1 MCIGWGKSK
10 ANTFSLCEIGGET
23 GYTSQKD
30 WKSINSYHMGKG
42 RMTGVWFL
50 HSWIPRL
57 SLVLSA
63 LLSLGHQI
71 PPSIVRVNSLAP
83 FGTLLRPLGTQS
95 QGKRDDDHLASSG
108 CTGES
113 WGSGISMPALCQ
125 GDSQRE
131 IRVQGMIRW
140 LVSALSGCW
149 LGNILVVLP
158 LGDLLY
164 SRRNRLH
171 KKVNDTWPKDYK
183 NQKSS

>member
-1 MCIGWGKSK
+1 MDEAHILGGGKSK
-10 ANTFSLCEIGGET
+10 QIPSLCGEGGET
-23 GYTSQKD
+23 GYTAQED
-30 WKSINSYHMGKG
+30 LKSINSYNMGEG
-42 RMTGVWFL
+42 RMIGVWFFY
-50 HSWIPRL
+50 SWIPRL

-63 LLSLGHQI
+63 FLSLGHQI
-71 PPSIVRVNSLAP
+71 PPSIVKVDSLAP

-131 IRVQGMIRW
+131 MRVQGMIRW

-149 LGNILVVLP
+149 PGNILVKLS

-164 SRRNRLH
+164 SMRNKLN
-171 KKVNDTWPKDYK
+171 KKVKDI
-183 NQKSS
+183 

>member
-1 MCIGWGKSK
+1 MI
-10 ANTFSLCEIGGET
+10 
-23 GYTSQKD
+23 
-30 WKSINSYHMGKG
+30 
-42 RMTGVWFL
+42 GVWFFY
-50 HSWIPRL
+50 SWIPRL

-63 LLSLGHQI
+63 FLSLGHQI
-71 PPSIVRVNSLAP
+71 PPSIVKIDSLAP

-95 QGKRDDDHLASSG
+95 QRKRDDDHLASSG

-131 IRVQGMIRW
+131 MRVQGMIRW

-149 LGNILVVLP
+149 PGNILVVLP

-164 SRRNRLH
+164 SRRSRLH
-171 KKVNDTWPKDYK
+171 KKVKDTWPKDY
-183 NQKSS
+183 